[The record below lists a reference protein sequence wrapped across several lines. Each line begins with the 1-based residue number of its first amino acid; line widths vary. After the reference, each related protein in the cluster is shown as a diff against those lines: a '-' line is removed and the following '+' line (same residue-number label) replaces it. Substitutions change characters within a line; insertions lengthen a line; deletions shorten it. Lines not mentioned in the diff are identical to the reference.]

1 MYSPRCNSITKKIT
15 SNIQIYN
22 MKERID
28 YIMLNLSD
36 VSPMLP
42 VSNDEALTLL
52 TVDDAAEM
60 LMVGKNRVYE
70 LLNHGKIKGMRIG
83 KSTWRI
89 PKLSIYQFIKEQS
102 SL

>member
-1 MYSPRCNSITKKIT
+1 
-15 SNIQIYN
+15 

-60 LMVGKNRVYE
+60 LMVGKNRIYE
-70 LLNHGKIKGMRIG
+70 LLNQGKIKGMRIG

-89 PKLSIYQFIKEQS
+89 PKLSIYKFIKEQS